1 MAKSIFMKWIMQ
13 AYTMPSLNTY
23 LKPNDLM
30 HSFWCSPFGAIHDP
44 RHTEC
49 SNLTEAIW
57 TQYICWYIYIYITYI
72 HIILY
77 HIYIYIYIYIYLYL
91 RIAGPSPPT
100 KGLPPP
106 HLLFTYFSS
115 KNSLLRRSPR
125 HSTGRGT
132 SRIPS
137 VGLNCKFFCLMRKC
151 KKKKGS
157 F

>member
-1 MAKSIFMKWIMQ
+1 MKWIMQ
-13 AYTMPSLNTY
+13 AYMMPSLNTY

-57 TQYICWYIYIYITYI
+57 TQYICWYIYIYIYILHTYI
-72 HIILY
+72 LF
-77 HIYIYIYIYIYLYL
+77 YITYIYIYLYL
-91 RIAGPSPPT
+91 RIAGSSPPT

-115 KNSLLRRSPR
+115 KNSLLRHSPR
-125 HSTGRGT
+125 HSTGPGT

-151 KKKKGS
+151 KKKRLILK
-157 F
+157 

>member
-13 AYTMPSLNTY
+13 AYMMPSLNIY

-30 HSFWCSPFGAIHDP
+30 HSFGALRVVIHDP

-57 TQYICWYIYIYITYI
+57 TQYICWYIYIYIYILHTYI
-72 HIILY
+72 LF
-77 HIYIYIYIYIYLYL
+77 YITYIYIYLYL

-106 HLLFTYFSS
+106 HFFWNRTFPVKIRFCVILQGTQLAPASPES
-115 KNSLLRRSPR
+115 RRWA
-125 HSTGRGT
+125 
-132 SRIPS
+132 
-137 VGLNCKFFCLMRKC
+137 
-151 KKKKGS
+151 
-157 F
+157 

>member
-57 TQYICWYIYIYITYI
+57 TQYICWYIYILHIYILFYIT
-72 HIILY
+72 
-77 HIYIYIYIYIYLYL
+77 YIYIYIYIYTYTWELQA
-91 RIAGPSPPT
+91 R
-100 KGLPPP
+100 P
-106 HLLFTYFSS
+106 HRRRGCHPHTYFTRTFPVKIRFCVILQGTQLAPALPES
-115 KNSLLRRSPR
+115 RRWA
-125 HSTGRGT
+125 
-132 SRIPS
+132 
-137 VGLNCKFFCLMRKC
+137 
-151 KKKKGS
+151 
-157 F
+157 